1 MYKLLSN
8 LKQYFTPCKYNY
20 NLDNFLESESIVI
33 ELFAEILPIIKDN
46 NIRYEL
52 QKSVCDNADTLGD
65 LLDFGCDLIVVN
77 EHWLDIFNTLTG
89 NVNNALLAMVLLTFL
104 DFNDF
109 RFIGDTYN
117 LKEFRNSTKID
128 VMLKNKKL
136 NQFANKWFN
145 DEWGLALNEEIDE
158 YCDIYL
164 YADMIIFKNKSVG
177 RKIRKLYNS
186 NKLIRNMF
194 EELGYFMVKGDLI
207 LVAWIDRE
215 SYNST
220 YCQYNQYEILLG
232 MNELRKAFNVN
243 NPEYCTNN
251 FLRSLYKIEHY
262 DEVSSSID
270 NLLYEICKAHV
281 SKKEVIL

>member
-1 MYKLLSN
+1 MLSD
-8 LKQYFTPCKYNY
+8 LKQYFTPNKYSY

-33 ELFAEILPIIKDN
+33 ELIAEILPIIKDN
-46 NIRYEL
+46 NMRYEL
-52 QKSVCDNADTLGD
+52 QKSVCDNADTLGE

-77 EHWLDIFNTLTG
+77 EHWLDIFNTLPG
-89 NVNNALLAMVLLTFL
+89 NVNNALLAIVLLTFL

-109 RFIGDTYN
+109 SFIGDTYN
-117 LKEFRNSTKID
+117 LKEFKNSKKID

-145 DEWGLALNEEIDE
+145 DEWSLELNEIDE
-158 YCDIYL
+158 YCNIYL
-164 YADMIIFKNKSVG
+164 YADMIIFKNKSAG

-194 EELGYFMVKGDLI
+194 EELGYLMVKGDLI
-207 LVAWIDRE
+207 FVAWVDRE
-215 SYNST
+215 CYNSNH
-220 YCQYNQYEILLG
+220 CQYNQYEILLG
-232 MNELRKAFNVN
+232 MNELRKVFNVN

>member
-1 MYKLLSN
+1 MLSD
-8 LKQYFTPCKYNY
+8 LKQFFTPNKHNY
-20 NLDNFLESESIVI
+20 DLDTFLESESIVI
-33 ELFAEILPIIKDN
+33 ELIAEILPIIKDS

-52 QKSVCDNADTLGD
+52 QKSVCDNADTLGE
-65 LLDFGCDLIVVN
+65 LLDFGCDLTVVN
-77 EHWLDIFNTLTG
+77 EHWLDIFNTLPG
-89 NVNNALLAMVLLTFL
+89 NINNALLAIVLLTFL
-104 DFNDF
+104 DFDDF
-109 RFIGDTYN
+109 SFIGDTYN
-117 LKEFRNSTKID
+117 LKEFKNNTKID

-145 DEWGLALNEEIDE
+145 DEWDLALNEETDE

-164 YADMIIFKNKSVG
+164 YADMIIFKNKSAG

-186 NKLIRNMF
+186 NRLIRNMF
-194 EELGYFMVKGDLI
+194 EELGYFMVKGDFI
-207 LVAWIDRE
+207 FVAWIDRE
-215 SYNST
+215 SYNSN
-220 YCQYNQYEILLG
+220 YYQYNQYEILLG
-232 MNELRKAFNVN
+232 MNELRKVFNVN